1 MTSSGISNDEI
12 LINKHSKN
20 CNKCDNLKCK
30 HDCKIYLKC
39 KNSNTNK
46 QHDIELKISIL
57 PYYGL
62 INTKICK
69 VRR

>member
-1 MTSSGISNDEI
+1 MISSGISDDEI

-20 CNKCDNLKCK
+20 YNKCDNLKCK
-30 HDCKIYLKC
+30 QDCLKC

-46 QHDIELKISIL
+46 QHDMELKISIL